1 MGCTTFKKRKV
12 KLRMGKQRWISF
24 KYIFRWKN
32 YTQIERNTTLFIRLY
47 VYSNNNIE
55 SKNIAKEV
63 VKPLENYIEKIKYI
77 ANKPYWKIDGMYV
90 VEIKIKLYDK
100 LNQDYFN
107 KFLKEI
113 SNDWSILGINEDE
126 LIASDTNCMELEM
139 VYICIDDKTEI
150 KFD

>member
-1 MGCTTFKKRKV
+1 M
-12 KLRMGKQRWISF
+12 
-24 KYIFRWKN
+24 
-32 YTQIERNTTLFIRLY
+32 FIRLY

-55 SKNIAKEV
+55 SKNISKEV

-100 LNQDYFN
+100 LNQNYFN

-139 VYICIDDKTEI
+139 VYICIDYKTEI
-150 KFD
+150 KFDCDEF